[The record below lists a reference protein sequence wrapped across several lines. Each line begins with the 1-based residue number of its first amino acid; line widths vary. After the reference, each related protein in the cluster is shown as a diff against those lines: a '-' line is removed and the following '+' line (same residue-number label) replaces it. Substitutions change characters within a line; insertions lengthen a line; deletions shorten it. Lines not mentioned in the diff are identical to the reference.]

1 MKDKKKSE
9 ALKQEVEPL
18 CAHYLLNV
26 KQGLNLKQG
35 HEPVDPVARFHL
47 RNGARLER
55 LNWLGDTSAAGLQR
69 SAGIMANYVYRLGVI
84 ERNHESYMKEYKV
97 AASNDVASLA
107 KRSGLNREA
116 AKTKRQTRAAG

>member
-1 MKDKKKSE
+1 
-9 ALKQEVEPL
+9 
-18 CAHYLLNV
+18 V

-69 SAGIMANYVYRLGVI
+69 SAGIMANYVYRLGDI
-84 ERNHESYMKEYKV
+84 ESNHEAYMKEYKV
-97 AASNDVASLA
+97 AASSDVASLV
-107 KRSGLNREA
+107 KRSGLDQEA
-116 AKTKRQTRAAG
+116 AKTKRPTRVSAIP